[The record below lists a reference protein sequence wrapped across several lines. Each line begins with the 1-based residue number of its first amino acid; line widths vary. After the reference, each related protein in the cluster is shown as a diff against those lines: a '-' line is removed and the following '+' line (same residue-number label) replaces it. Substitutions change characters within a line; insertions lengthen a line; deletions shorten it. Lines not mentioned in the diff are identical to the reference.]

1 MWSEKMSDICSTCG
15 LPLDICACRT
25 LEKETTKQLRVFATK
40 KRFNKLVTIV
50 EGLDEDEINK
60 VRKELKNKL
69 ACGGTAKG
77 GRIILQ
83 GNHVE
88 KTVDYLANIGYP
100 REAIKNMGIQ

>member
-1 MWSEKMSDICSTCG
+1 MSEICQVCG
-15 LPLDICACRT
+15 LPKEICACQAI
-25 LEKETTKQLRVFATK
+25 EKETTAQIHIYATK

-88 KTVDYLANIGYP
+88 KTVDYLANFGYP
-100 REAIKNMGIQ
+100 KEAIKNMGIQ